1 MPHIGAGRIN
11 KLIALG
17 MLQQRHWINSRYLL
31 CVKLTAKGGSHCNEA
46 PVAQFLICLR
56 CAALLENPFGLGHS
70 CQGLEYFLVVLGV
83 WRVGDAMVS
92 GLLLSDWGV
101 SNISE
106 GILG

>member
-1 MPHIGAGRIN
+1 MPHIGTARIN

-31 CVKLTAKGGSHCNEA
+31 CVKLTAKGGSHCNKA

-56 CAALLENPFGLGHS
+56 CAALLDNPFRLGHS
-70 CQGLEYFLVVLGV
+70 RQGLEYFLVVLGV
-83 WRVGDAMVS
+83 WGVGDALVS
-92 GLLLSDWGV
+92 GLLLSDWGL
-101 SNISE
+101 SNISK